1 MNPNIDPYWRNNNML
16 NGVDEDTPIYKY
28 MPLRYTLAMIQTRQL
43 VLNRVNTWEDVYENY
58 ILKQDYEMQGG
69 GHVDVI
75 NQADGI
81 YGQCWTVKRD
91 SDAMWRIYSQDKETI
106 RIKTTVGKL
115 FDTLYVTNQNMAD
128 TYIGRVL
135 YQDQA
140 QIDADVQALSP
151 MSVGDFQHC
160 MIKGAFV
167 KRIEFD
173 HEEEVRIVRIMD
185 SQDTFLAG
193 NLLYFNIDIDF
204 IEELCI
210 DPRVDDAMEQN
221 IRTQLVA
228 AGAPAHMVI
237 KSQLYSFNSHRIIF
251 Q

>member
-1 MNPNIDPYWRNNNML
+1 ML

-28 MPLRYTLAMIQTRQL
+28 MPLRYTLAMIQHRQL

-91 SDAMWRIYSQDKETI
+91 SDAMWRIYSQDKKTI

-115 FDTLYVTNQNMAD
+115 FDTLYVTNKNMAD

-140 QIDADVQALSP
+140 QIDADVQSLSP
-151 MSVGDFQHC
+151 MSPNDFLHC
-160 MIKGAFV
+160 MVKGAFV
-167 KRIEFD
+167 KRIEFS

-185 SQDTFLAG
+185 SHDSFLAAD
-193 NLLYFNIDIDF
+193 LLYFNIEEDF

-210 DPRVDDAMEQN
+210 DPRVDNATEED

-228 AGAPAHMVI
+228 TGAPAHTVI
-237 KSQLYSFNSHRIIF
+237 KSQLYSFSSHKIVF

>member
-1 MNPNIDPYWRNNNML
+1 ML

-28 MPLRYTLAMIQTRQL
+28 MPLRYTLAMIQNRQL
-43 VLNRVNTWEDVYENY
+43 VLNRINTWEDVYENY
-58 ILKQDYEMQGG
+58 ILKQDYELQDGT
-69 GHVDVI
+69 HVDVI
-75 NQADGI
+75 NQTDGI
-81 YGQCWTVKRD
+81 FGQSWTVKPD
-91 SDAMWRIYSQDKETI
+91 SDAMWRIYSQNKDAI

-115 FDTLYVTNQNMAD
+115 FDTLYVTNRNMAD

-140 QIDADVQALSP
+140 QIDADVQSLSP
-151 MSVGDFQHC
+151 MSPGDFLHS
-160 MIKGAFV
+160 MVIGAFV
-167 KRIEFD
+167 KRIEFN

-185 SQDTFLAG
+185 SLDTFLADD
-193 NLLYFNIDIDF
+193 LLYFNIREDF

-210 DPRVDDAMEQN
+210 DLRVDIATEND

-228 AGAPAHMVI
+228 AGAPANIVV